1 MTRRRKTPDRW
12 RETVGFWLI
21 VFLVCIVAGVI
32 SYQVGKNW
40 VGGQLAEISGQAEG
54 VQVTPEDDSQVAD
67 QLGPVE
73 PKPPLT
79 PQVTIEQREPSD
91 SEKRAAQQM
100 SPERAASREPQDGAE
115 LHAQPAAA
123 PPEAPSTTSGY
134 AVTAGSYASRDNAQR
149 VVQRLT
155 EAGYQPYITEVEKQ
169 GVVYQRVNV
178 AVFDDRGE
186 AEGLRDKL
194 QQQGFVSG
202 VMAQ

>member
-12 RETVGFWLI
+12 REGLGFWLI

-40 VGGQLAEISGQAEG
+40 VGRQLAEISGQAEG

-91 SEKRAAQQM
+91 SEKQALEQT
-100 SPERAASREPQDGAE
+100 SPERAASQAPQDGAE
-115 LHAQPAAA
+115 LNAQPAAA

-134 AVTAGSYASRDNAQR
+134 GVTAGSFASRDNAQQ
-149 VVQRLT
+149 VVERLT